1 MFKRSSVWRGL
12 TLVFS
17 LLLAI
22 SLMAGSILETYR
34 TSVDAFFN
42 TRSQLTVTEVD
53 ETGEA
58 WSYVSKFKTAKEAFE
73 GLKEFAIRE
82 SQETV
87 ALLKNDGNALPLS
100 KDAKITMLGV
110 RSYAPV
116 YGSSGGSITDGN
128 ATVQIFDCFTER
140 GFQLNPSVQAAY
152 AKYFADKTWTKP
164 RFGGGIKQ
172 LAAVGPNGEIIMDY
186 SIHDAI
192 EAGFDKIVFIIRHDI
207 EEAFK
212 EAIGDRIEKI
222 CAGLGV
228 EIDYA
233 FQALEN
239 VPEGFSVPEGRSKP
253 WGTGQAVLA
262 CKGIIKEP
270 FAVIN
275 ADDYYG
281 KEAFVRLHDFL
292 QGYTPDK
299 PGDLAMAGFVLKNT
313 LSDNG
318 AVTRGICQMN
328 DAHYLTGVLETGG
341 IEKTADGAAA
351 GGKSIDIDSLVSM
364 NMWALTPEF
373 VELLGS
379 GFVEFF
385 EKAAPANPLKAEYLL
400 PIYIDELLHADKVSV
415 KVLPTHDKWFGV
427 TYAEDK
433 QTVIDS
439 FARLVA
445 DGVYKKDLFS
455 DLKK

>member
-1 MFKRSSVWRGL
+1 M
-12 TLVFS
+12 
-17 LLLAI
+17 
-22 SLMAGSILETYR
+22 
-34 TSVDAFFN
+34 
-42 TRSQLTVTEVD
+42 
-53 ETGEA
+53 
-58 WSYVSKFKTAKEAFE
+58 KTALVIMAA
-73 GLKEFAIRE
+73 GI
-82 SQETV
+82 
-87 ALLKNDGNALPLS
+87 
-100 KDAKITMLGV
+100 
-110 RSYAPV
+110 
-116 YGSSGGSITDGN
+116 GS
-128 ATVQIFDCFTER
+128 
-140 GFQLNPSVQAAY
+140 
-152 AKYFADKTWTKP
+152 

-281 KEAFVRLHDFL
+281 KEAFVRLHAFL
-292 QGYTPDK
+292 QGYTPAK
-299 PGDLAMAGFVLKNT
+299 PGALA
-313 LSDNG
+313 
-318 AVTRGICQMN
+318 ICQMN

-373 VELLGS
+373 VDLLES

>member
-1 MFKRSSVWRGL
+1 MIKPTLLVLAAGMGSRYGSLKQMDGVGPGNEAIIDYSV
-12 TLVFS
+12 
-17 LLLAI
+17 
-22 SLMAGSILETYR
+22 Y
-34 TSVDAFFN
+34 D
-42 TRSQLTVTEVD
+42 
-53 ETGEA
+53 
-58 WSYVSKFKTAKEAFE
+58 
-73 GLKEFAIRE
+73 AIRAGFGKVVFVIRH
-82 SQETV
+82 SFASDFQEV
-87 ALLKNDGNALPLS
+87 
-100 KDAKITMLGV
+100 
-110 RSYAPV
+110 
-116 YGSSGGSITDGN
+116 
-128 ATVQIFDCFTER
+128 FTEE
-140 GFQLNPSVQAAY
+140 
-152 AKYFADKTWTKP
+152 
-164 RFGGGIKQ
+164 RFCGR
-172 LAAVGPNGEIIMDY
+172 
-186 SIHDAI
+186 
-192 EAGFDKIVFIIRHDI
+192 IR
-207 EEAFK
+207 
-212 EAIGDRIEKI
+212 
-222 CAGLGV
+222 V
-228 EIDYA
+228 EYVYQELDC
-233 FQALEN
+233 L
-239 VPEGFSVPEGRSKP
+239 PEGFTVPEGRVKP
-253 WGTGQAVLA
+253 WGTNHAVMMA
-262 CKGIIKEP
+262 ADAVHEP

-373 VELLGS
+373 VELLES

>member
-1 MFKRSSVWRGL
+1 M
-12 TLVFS
+12 
-17 LLLAI
+17 
-22 SLMAGSILETYR
+22 
-34 TSVDAFFN
+34 
-42 TRSQLTVTEVD
+42 
-53 ETGEA
+53 
-58 WSYVSKFKTAKEAFE
+58 KTALVIMAA
-73 GLKEFAIRE
+73 GI
-82 SQETV
+82 
-87 ALLKNDGNALPLS
+87 
-100 KDAKITMLGV
+100 
-110 RSYAPV
+110 
-116 YGSSGGSITDGN
+116 GS
-128 ATVQIFDCFTER
+128 
-140 GFQLNPSVQAAY
+140 
-152 AKYFADKTWTKP
+152 

-233 FQALEN
+233 FQHSRTCRRLLRAR
-239 VPEGFSVPEGRSKP
+239 GRSKP
-253 WGTGQAVLA
+253 WAPARPCWPARALLKSRSPSSTPTTTTARRRRPAARLPAGLHARQAGRP
-262 CKGIIKEP
+262 C
-270 FAVIN
+270 
-275 ADDYYG
+275 
-281 KEAFVRLHDFL
+281 
-292 QGYTPDK
+292 
-299 PGDLAMAGFVLKNT
+299 MAGFVLKNT

-373 VELLGS
+373 VELLES

-415 KVLPTHDKWFGV
+415 KVLPTHDKCSASPTPRTSRPSLTALPGSSP
-427 TYAEDK
+427 
-433 QTVIDS
+433 TVCTRRICS
-439 FARLVA
+439 AI
-445 DGVYKKDLFS
+445 
-455 DLKK
+455 

>member
-1 MFKRSSVWRGL
+1 MNKPV
-12 TLVFS
+12 LVV
-17 LLLAI
+17 
-22 SLMAGSILETYR
+22 MAAGMGSR
-34 TSVDAFFN
+34 
-42 TRSQLTVTEVD
+42 
-53 ETGEA
+53 
-58 WSYVSKFKTAKEAFE
+58 
-73 GLKEFAIRE
+73 
-82 SQETV
+82 
-87 ALLKNDGNALPLS
+87 
-100 KDAKITMLGV
+100 
-110 RSYAPV
+110 
-116 YGSSGGSITDGN
+116 YGGMK
-128 ATVQIFDCFTER
+128 QID
-140 GFQLNPSVQAAY
+140 P
-152 AKYFADKTWTKP
+152 
-164 RFGGGIKQ
+164 
-172 LAAVGPNGEIIMDY
+172 VGPNGQVIVDY
-186 SIHDAI
+186 SLYDARRAGFETVIFVIKHEI
-192 EAGFDKIVFIIRHDI
+192 EA
-207 EEAFK
+207 AFK
-212 EAIGDRIEKI
+212 AAIGDRVSK
-222 CAGLGV
+222 AMNV
-228 EIDYA
+228 KYA
-233 FQALEN
+233 FQQLDELPA
-239 VPEGFSVPEGRSKP
+239 GFAIPEGRVKP
-253 WGTGQAVLA
+253 WGTCHAVLA
-262 CKGIIKEP
+262 AKDLIDGP

-373 VELLGS
+373 VELLES

-385 EKAAPANPLKAEYLL
+385 EKAAPSNPLKAEYLL

>member
-1 MFKRSSVWRGL
+1 M
-12 TLVFS
+12 
-17 LLLAI
+17 
-22 SLMAGSILETYR
+22 
-34 TSVDAFFN
+34 
-42 TRSQLTVTEVD
+42 
-53 ETGEA
+53 
-58 WSYVSKFKTAKEAFE
+58 KTALVIMAA
-73 GLKEFAIRE
+73 GI
-82 SQETV
+82 
-87 ALLKNDGNALPLS
+87 
-100 KDAKITMLGV
+100 
-110 RSYAPV
+110 
-116 YGSSGGSITDGN
+116 GS
-128 ATVQIFDCFTER
+128 
-140 GFQLNPSVQAAY
+140 
-152 AKYFADKTWTKP
+152 

-207 EEAFK
+207 EQAFK
-212 EAIGDRIEKI
+212 EAIGDRIEATCKE
-222 CAGLGV
+222 LGV
-228 EIDYA
+228 EIAYA

-239 VPEGFSVPEGRSKP
+239 VPEGYAVPEGRTKP

-262 CKGIIKEP
+262 CKGILQEP

-281 KEAFVRLHDFL
+281 KEAFVQLHDFL
-292 QGYTPDK
+292 QGYDPAE
-299 PGDLAMAGFVLKNT
+299 PGKLCMAGFVLKNT

-328 DAHYLTGVLETGG
+328 EEHYLTGVLETSG

-351 GGKSIDIDSLVSM
+351 GGKSIDVNSLVSM
-364 NMWALTPEF
+364 NMWGLTPAF
-373 VELLGS
+373 VDLLDS

-385 EKAAPANPLKAEYLL
+385 EKAEPANPLKAEYLL
-400 PIYIDELLHADKVSV
+400 PIYIDELLRKGTVSV

-433 QTVIDS
+433 QIVIDS
-439 FARLVA
+439 FAQLVA
-445 DGVYKKDLFS
+445 DGVYRKDLFS

>member
-1 MFKRSSVWRGL
+1 MQTKPILVVMAAGMGSRYGGL
-12 TLVFS
+12 KQIDPVGPS
-17 LLLAI
+17 
-22 SLMAGSILETYR
+22 
-34 TSVDAFFN
+34 
-42 TRSQLTVTEVD
+42 
-53 ETGEA
+53 GEA
-58 WSYVSKFKTAKEAFE
+58 ILDYSLYDARRAGFKT
-73 GLKEFAIRE
+73 
-82 SQETV
+82 V
-87 ALLKNDGNALPLS
+87 
-100 KDAKITMLGV
+100 
-110 RSYAPV
+110 
-116 YGSSGGSITDGN
+116 
-128 ATVQIFDCFTER
+128 
-140 GFQLNPSVQAAY
+140 
-152 AKYFADKTWTKP
+152 
-164 RFGGGIKQ
+164 
-172 LAAVGPNGEIIMDY
+172 
-186 SIHDAI
+186 
-192 EAGFDKIVFIIRHDI
+192 VFIIKHEI
-207 EEAFK
+207 EQAFK
-212 EAIGDRIEKI
+212 EAVGARAVRAGFEVRYAYQQLEK
-222 CAGLGV
+222 L
-228 EIDYA
+228 
-233 FQALEN
+233 
-239 VPEGFSVPEGRSKP
+239 PEGFTVPEGRVKP
-253 WGTGQAVLA
+253 WGTAHAILVAEEAIGDA
-262 CKGIIKEP
+262 P

-328 DAHYLTGVLETGG
+328 DAHYLTGVLETSG

-373 VELLGS
+373 VELLES

>member
-1 MFKRSSVWRGL
+1 M
-12 TLVFS
+12 
-17 LLLAI
+17 
-22 SLMAGSILETYR
+22 
-34 TSVDAFFN
+34 
-42 TRSQLTVTEVD
+42 
-53 ETGEA
+53 
-58 WSYVSKFKTAKEAFE
+58 
-73 GLKEFAIRE
+73 
-82 SQETV
+82 
-87 ALLKNDGNALPLS
+87 
-100 KDAKITMLGV
+100 
-110 RSYAPV
+110 
-116 YGSSGGSITDGN
+116 
-128 ATVQIFDCFTER
+128 
-140 GFQLNPSVQAAY
+140 
-152 AKYFADKTWTKP
+152 
-164 RFGGGIKQ
+164 
-172 LAAVGPNGEIIMDY
+172 
-186 SIHDAI
+186 
-192 EAGFDKIVFIIRHDI
+192 
-207 EEAFK
+207 
-212 EAIGDRIEKI
+212 
-222 CAGLGV
+222 
-228 EIDYA
+228 
-233 FQALEN
+233 
-239 VPEGFSVPEGRSKP
+239 PEGRSKP

-270 FAVIN
+270 FAVITPTTTT
-275 ADDYYG
+275 ARRRRP
-281 KEAFVRLHDFL
+281 AARLPAGLHAR
-292 QGYTPDK
+292 QAGRPC
-299 PGDLAMAGFVLKNT
+299 MAGFVLKNT

-373 VELLGS
+373 VDLLES

>member
-1 MFKRSSVWRGL
+1 M
-12 TLVFS
+12 
-17 LLLAI
+17 
-22 SLMAGSILETYR
+22 
-34 TSVDAFFN
+34 
-42 TRSQLTVTEVD
+42 
-53 ETGEA
+53 
-58 WSYVSKFKTAKEAFE
+58 KTALVIMAA
-73 GLKEFAIRE
+73 GI
-82 SQETV
+82 
-87 ALLKNDGNALPLS
+87 
-100 KDAKITMLGV
+100 
-110 RSYAPV
+110 
-116 YGSSGGSITDGN
+116 GS
-128 ATVQIFDCFTER
+128 
-140 GFQLNPSVQAAY
+140 
-152 AKYFADKTWTKP
+152 

-299 PGDLAMAGFVLKNT
+299 PRPCHGGLCAEKHPERQRRGHPRHLPDERRPLPDRRAGDQ
-313 LSDNG
+313 
-318 AVTRGICQMN
+318 R
-328 DAHYLTGVLETGG
+328 H
-341 IEKTADGAAA
+341 
-351 GGKSIDIDSLVSM
+351 
-364 NMWALTPEF
+364 
-373 VELLGS
+373 
-379 GFVEFF
+379 
-385 EKAAPANPLKAEYLL
+385 
-400 PIYIDELLHADKVSV
+400 
-415 KVLPTHDKWFGV
+415 
-427 TYAEDK
+427 
-433 QTVIDS
+433 
-439 FARLVA
+439 
-445 DGVYKKDLFS
+445 
-455 DLKK
+455 

>member
-1 MFKRSSVWRGL
+1 M
-12 TLVFS
+12 
-17 LLLAI
+17 
-22 SLMAGSILETYR
+22 
-34 TSVDAFFN
+34 
-42 TRSQLTVTEVD
+42 
-53 ETGEA
+53 
-58 WSYVSKFKTAKEAFE
+58 KTALVIMAA
-73 GLKEFAIRE
+73 GI
-82 SQETV
+82 
-87 ALLKNDGNALPLS
+87 
-100 KDAKITMLGV
+100 
-110 RSYAPV
+110 
-116 YGSSGGSITDGN
+116 GS
-128 ATVQIFDCFTER
+128 
-140 GFQLNPSVQAAY
+140 
-152 AKYFADKTWTKP
+152 

-373 VELLGS
+373 VDLLES

-433 QTVIDS
+433 QIVIDS
-439 FARLVA
+439 FAKLVA
-445 DGVYKKDLFS
+445 DGVIPQALSFAGAADLTTYINDVVTPFISSAAYAPYIAPVAGLGNLNILGLIRFS
-455 DLKK
+455 IYQEGNGWFLLPILSVVSQIFMQKLTMNNTAMDPSQAGSQKMMIYVMTFMSLYFCASYNSAFALYWVVSNIYAIVEQICFNKYFEQQDRKAAKAEEVGI

>member
-1 MFKRSSVWRGL
+1 MKP
-12 TLVFS
+12 TLLV
-17 LLLAI
+17 LA
-22 SLMAGSILETYR
+22 AGMGSRY
-34 TSVDAFFN
+34 
-42 TRSQLTVTEVD
+42 
-53 ETGEA
+53 G
-58 WSYVSKFKTAKEAFE
+58 
-73 GLKEFAIRE
+73 GLK
-82 SQETV
+82 QM
-87 ALLKNDGNALPLS
+87 DGL
-100 KDAKITMLGV
+100 
-110 RSYAPV
+110 
-116 YGSSGGSITDGN
+116 
-128 ATVQIFDCFTER
+128 
-140 GFQLNPSVQAAY
+140 
-152 AKYFADKTWTKP
+152 
-164 RFGGGIKQ
+164 
-172 LAAVGPNGEIIMDY
+172 GPNGETIIDY
-186 SIHDAI
+186 SIYDAVN
-192 EAGFDKIVFIIRHDI
+192 AGFGKVVYIVREYFREQFEQTVKDKYSGITCPDGTPLEFDFVIQELDKIPSR
-207 EEAFK
+207 FK
-212 EAIGDRIEKI
+212 
-222 CAGLGV
+222 L
-228 EIDYA
+228 
-233 FQALEN
+233 N
-239 VPEGFSVPEGRSKP
+239 PERQKP
-253 WGTGQAVLA
+253 WGTAHAVLMA
-262 CKGIIKEP
+262 KDVIHEP

-275 ADDYYG
+275 GDDYYG

-299 PGDLAMAGFVLKNT
+299 SGDLAMAGFVLKNT

-328 DAHYLTGVLETGG
+328 DAHYLTGVLETSG

-373 VELLGS
+373 VELLES

-385 EKAAPANPLKAEYLL
+385 EKAAPAKPLKAEYLL

>member
-1 MFKRSSVWRGL
+1 M
-12 TLVFS
+12 
-17 LLLAI
+17 
-22 SLMAGSILETYR
+22 
-34 TSVDAFFN
+34 
-42 TRSQLTVTEVD
+42 
-53 ETGEA
+53 
-58 WSYVSKFKTAKEAFE
+58 KTALVIMAA
-73 GLKEFAIRE
+73 GI
-82 SQETV
+82 
-87 ALLKNDGNALPLS
+87 
-100 KDAKITMLGV
+100 
-110 RSYAPV
+110 
-116 YGSSGGSITDGN
+116 GS
-128 ATVQIFDCFTER
+128 
-140 GFQLNPSVQAAY
+140 
-152 AKYFADKTWTKP
+152 

-207 EEAFK
+207 EDAFK

-222 CAGLGV
+222 CAELGV

-239 VPEGFSVPEGRSKP
+239 VPEGFAVPEGRSKP

-262 CKGIIKEP
+262 CKGIIQEP

-373 VELLGS
+373 VDLLES

-433 QTVIDS
+433 QIVIDS
-439 FARLVA
+439 FAQLIA
-445 DGVYKKDLFS
+445 DGVYRKDLFT

>member
-1 MFKRSSVWRGL
+1 MNTRATSRHAAILFLIVSCGTAVALARGFADLADDLPILLVADRRKAGGAFHAFRERFVEFVAEDALDHGVAQLRLKVVRSGKELRPNTVVSFLSQRRELLDEAYAGDIIGIPNHGQLRIGDALIEDRRHPDETQAFYARHLDRKSEDFAESIPYSVAQIERLFLERLVLDYDYVFCLTITSTRSPIFDHAMQASRAILTKYKGIRREAGMEERFGL
-12 TLVFS
+12 AVFS
-17 LLLAI
+17 
-22 SLMAGSILETYR
+22 
-34 TSVDAFFN
+34 
-42 TRSQLTVTEVD
+42 TRNL
-53 ETGEA
+53 
-58 WSYVSKFKTAKEAFE
+58 F
-73 GLKEFAIRE
+73 
-82 SQETV
+82 
-87 ALLKNDGNALPLS
+87 
-100 KDAKITMLGV
+100 
-110 RSYAPV
+110 
-116 YGSSGGSITDGN
+116 
-128 ATVQIFDCFTER
+128 
-140 GFQLNPSVQAAY
+140 
-152 AKYFADKTWTKP
+152 
-164 RFGGGIKQ
+164 
-172 LAAVGPNGEIIMDY
+172 
-186 SIHDAI
+186 
-192 EAGFDKIVFIIRHDI
+192 
-207 EEAFK
+207 
-212 EAIGDRIEKI
+212 
-222 CAGLGV
+222 
-228 EIDYA
+228 
-233 FQALEN
+233 
-239 VPEGFSVPEGRSKP
+239 
-253 WGTGQAVLA
+253 TGQAVLA

-328 DAHYLTGVLETGG
+328 DAHYLTGVLETSG

-351 GGKSIDIDSLVSM
+351 GGKSIDTDSLVSM

-373 VELLGS
+373 VDLLES